1 MFGGRAMNQAAACW
15 VCRGRVSDLWCCR
28 ALGTE
33 HECLMSVLSSAVLPG
48 ENELQEMIK
57 GTFFASYT
65 CCEQKQMGGEKKDFE
80 ITWVVTIWKGGKMM
94 LANSSLVGFCCYGDN
109 CKTFVLTEWCFCS
122 STSSL
127 VCRVAGLTAQLLER
141 WEPSWLH
148 SEKHANAIWV
158 CNSPRHR
165 LCSVEILQHL
175 EIVMIIFSYHD
186 LGGKNDVL

>member
-1 MFGGRAMNQAAACW
+1 MLSVPGSCLRSMMLQSSGDWARMPHECIVFCCPAWGKWITGDDKGNFFCKLHMLWEETNGGR
-15 VCRGRVSDLWCCR
+15 
-28 ALGTE
+28 
-33 HECLMSVLSSAVLPG
+33 
-48 ENELQEMIK
+48 
-57 GTFFASYT
+57 
-65 CCEQKQMGGEKKDFE
+65 KKDFE

-94 LANSSLVGFCCYGDN
+94 LVNSSLVGFCCYGDN

-127 VCRVAGLTAQLLER
+127 VCWVAGLTAQLLER
-141 WEPSWLH
+141 WEPSWLY